1 MRKVKHMVQARIKHS
16 PEPFYSND
24 LAVCQKVFDE
34 IQSSAGFVKK
44 SEEADRISTI
54 LVELYRQGVHDPD
67 HLKTMVRAA
76 RGLFEKSP
84 LQAA

>member
-1 MRKVKHMVQARIKHS
+1 MIQARIKHS
-16 PEPFYSND
+16 PEPLYSHD

-44 SEEADRISTI
+44 SEEADRIATI
-54 LVELYRQGVHDPD
+54 LMELYRQGVHDPD
-67 HLKTMVRAA
+67 HLKMMVRAA
-76 RGLFEKSP
+76 RGLFENGP